1 MKAIEMTGTV
11 DTQGT
16 LSLDG
21 KLLKMSDCAVKVII
35 LYPED
40 AQIDDEID
48 EDDTSIEEIKASLTR
63 ALQEAAE
70 GKRIP
75 LSQMWE
81 GIELPS

>member
-11 DTQGT
+11 DTQGI

-63 ALQEAAE
+63 ALQEAVE